1 MKYNLKYYGGRA
13 PNLVWYNN
21 RCFGDS
27 VMQMIYRAYELRD
40 FILKTDFNDI
50 DKKYINMMNGIKEIL
65 REMKAN
71 ENKKQINFQKNCTQ
85 KNCNIC
91 SAYWSPYLENISI
104 SKKETLNEY
113 TVGLYGNPYNVLN
126 KILHFIKQKGY
137 NINILTNFSF
147 DIPENRENNILYI
160 KNDWEKYF
168 SENIN
173 TLKNLNK
180 KNRYKEWCE
189 YCKNIFIIRDQYEN
203 IINYIINYKYCKYY
217 FFNMLVNPDDDILEV
232 IDAYNNK
239 YKLISVII
247 NVGLHYISYIND
259 NNQWLLY
266 NDMNDNIE
274 LTTFNDIK
282 EKFKNSS
289 GIIFSYENITNNN
302 IDNECNKDIDKIY
315 DDLNFLIIEME
326 KYFIEYCDNKNIKIN
341 ESKNII
347 DLICEIV
354 K

>member
-1 MKYNLKYYGGRA
+1 
-13 PNLVWYNN
+13 
-21 RCFGDS
+21 
-27 VMQMIYRAYELRD
+27 
-40 FILKTDFNDI
+40 
-50 DKKYINMMNGIKEIL
+50 
-65 REMKAN
+65 
-71 ENKKQINFQKNCTQ
+71 
-85 KNCNIC
+85 
-91 SAYWSPYLENISI
+91 
-104 SKKETLNEY
+104 
-113 TVGLYGNPYNVLN
+113 
-126 KILHFIKQKGY
+126 
-137 NINILTNFSF
+137 
-147 DIPENRENNILYI
+147 
-160 KNDWEKYF
+160 
-168 SENIN
+168 
-173 TLKNLNK
+173 
-180 KNRYKEWCE
+180 
-189 YCKNIFIIRDQYEN
+189 
-203 IINYIINYKYCKYY
+203 
-217 FFNMLVNPDDDILEV
+217 MLVNPDDDILEV